1 MARHARDGARSRG
14 APAHRCVTRLVRPA
28 PRARRPAGG
37 GGGRA
42 CPGQAPGAERAF
54 LHDRAGAGGGRVAA
68 RRRGGDARGRGADAR
83 DGGGRVD
90 PVPLLGSGRSRARPR
105 RGRPPR
111 PRPRGARRHAGA
123 HRRVLPGRAR
133 RLPARAA
140 VRPARLARAPRRR
153 VGTRRC
159 RPARHVGDRGRVAAL
174 RPETGLGAPPP
185 AALGRA
191 RARHR
196 SHPRRRWPRSPRRT
210 PTGSSSR
217 PSSTTPC
224 PR

>member
-1 MARHARDGARSRG
+1 MARHACDGARSRG
-14 APAHRCVTRLVRPA
+14 PAPHRRVTRLVRPP

-37 GGGRA
+37 GGARA
-42 CPGQAPGAERAF
+42 RSGQASGAERAF

-68 RRRGGDARGRGADAR
+68 RRRGGDARRRGAHAR

-90 PVPLLGSGRSRARPR
+90 PVPLLGSGRSRACPG

-111 PRPRGARRHAGA
+111 SRPRSARRHAHA
-123 HRRVLPGRAR
+123 HRRALSGRAW
-133 RLPARAA
+133 LLSPRAA
-140 VRPARLARAPRRR
+140 ARPARVARAPRRR

-174 RPETGLGAPPP
+174 RPATGLGAPPP

-191 RARHR
+191 RAGHART
-196 SHPRRRWPRSPRRT
+196 RRRPWPRSPRRIRT
-210 PTGSSSR
+210 ASSSR
-217 PSSTTPC
+217 RSSTTPLR
-224 PR
+224 P